1 MMKKQNLLVSIDG
14 GATKTIVRI
23 YNFDGKILGEHKGG
37 PANIAS
43 DTKQSW
49 HSVST
54 TLDYVIKETGL
65 SVENINLYGGGGFA
79 GAEVPEACER
89 FKKLCKGFEK
99 FNFKTDAY
107 TSCLGAHNGK
117 NGAIIAV
124 GTGAV
129 AYAIANGKSKK
140 LSGWGFPQDDQGGGA
155 WLGLQLISDML
166 QRVEG
171 RKPKTNLSE
180 NLYQYIKQQGEDPML
195 WAVGAHPTKFGS
207 LVPWLVDEAKKG
219 CDEAN
224 AFLNQA
230 ANVISELA
238 TALLQ
243 DEFVDLPLS
252 LLGGMSEIIAPR
264 LAPLIRERIVPAKGH
279 SLEGAYYLA
288 LQAYQNKE
296 VN

>member
-1 MMKKQNLLVSIDG
+1 MTKKQDLLVSIDG
-14 GATKTIVRI
+14 GATKTIVQI
-23 YNFDGKILGEHKGG
+23 FTFDGKILGENKGG

-43 DTKQSW
+43 DTQESWLSISNALDLTIKQ
-49 HSVST
+49 
-54 TLDYVIKETGL
+54 LGL
-65 SVENINLYGGGGFA
+65 SVENINLYGGAGLA

-89 FKKLCKGFEK
+89 FKKICKGFKK

-107 TSCLGAHNGK
+107 TSCLGAHNGQ

-124 GTGAV
+124 GTGTV
-129 AYAIANGKSKK
+129 AYAIANEKSKK

-166 QRVEG
+166 QRIEG

-180 NLYQYIKQQGEDPML
+180 NLYQYIKQQGSDPML

-207 LVPWLVDEAKKG
+207 LVPWLVNEAKKG
-219 CDEAN
+219 CSEAN
-224 AFLNQA
+224 AFLDKA
-230 ANVISELA
+230 ANVVSDLA
-238 TALLQ
+238 SALLQ
-243 DEFVDLPLS
+243 DEFADLPLS
-252 LLGGMSEIIAPR
+252 LLGGMSEILLPR
-264 LAPLIRERIVPAKGH
+264 LSTIIQDHIVPAKGQ
-279 SLEGAYYLA
+279 SLDGAYYLA